1 MEIGFKM
8 AKQRKITD
16 TIDLLLNRHDNAEAT
31 AAALQ
36 NWTTEKRDFYL
47 SKLELMEKSIDN
59 GNHEAYRI
67 AFNQLKEALK
77 AQKDTLDKVHS
88 MLLFES
94 NN

>member
-31 AAALQ
+31 ATALQ
-36 NWTTEKRDFYL
+36 NWTAEKRDFYL
-47 SKLELMEKSIDN
+47 SKLDLMEKSLDK

-94 NN
+94 DN